1 MYHIISCANPARHWL
16 AGCNQLRHFPW
27 TSRPG
32 SNGTFAGC
40 NQFSGVC
47 LVCDSPEPGS
57 HLRYRL
63 WPARLTGH
71 RVSLIG
77 SHLYT
82 TWLAQKIDWLAL
94 QLHAACAFVSLHAGP
109 CTGACFLR
117 AWLAGNG
124 RSQRFP
130 GAWPVTS
137 FCMS

>member
-1 MYHIISCANPARHWL
+1 MCGEGMSAVLRIARRRRKQR
-16 AGCNQLRHFPW
+16 ADDAVARG
-27 TSRPG
+27 G
-32 SNGTFAGC
+32 GE
-40 NQFSGVC
+40 SGAEGRVRVC
-47 LVCDSPEPGS
+47 LVCDSREPGS
-57 HLRYRL
+57 HLRYKL

-94 QLHAACAFVSLHAGP
+94 QLHAACAFVSLYAGP
-109 CTGACFLR
+109 RTRACFLR

-130 GAWPVTS
+130 GAWPVTF